1 MPTQGFAQAG
11 FTHAG
16 LAAQQPAA
24 ALALAGLPPTAQHL
38 AQLTGAADAAGVPG
52 IRAGGHFDGLQ
63 GVGQEFEAAHRGR
76 RRRHTHPA
84 GRFEFGQATQQLA
97 IRFTGPDFAG
107 AGVAFHLQGNIEGIA
122 WRDFA
127 VSGHHHAGVQANA
140 HFQFGAGTA
149 QGSIAL
155 ALARQQRQ
163 LHGHAGGQPG
173 ITFGAAWVTKHHTE
187 LVAQR
192 ADQCAT
198 AHQRGFLE
206 GLTQGALQTFT
217 LFETIAVQAITGIR
231 LTDRNA
237 ATQDRDLTLFFTTG
251 LADGGGQLGGALC
264 GRLRQRYAHQIVQAD
279 ARQLQQHVA
288 RRGMP
293 LDALL
298 AQGLAQQSSHRV
310 QTNRLGQNGF
320 LRHQLLIKNIRRRH
334 AFKYRTASQALDEH
348 QCPGVQIGLH
358 TGVFAAQLFRRA
370 VGGRAQAF
378 VCQGHVLEVRL
389 TQVGHHGADTKIQH
403 LGMVDH
409 PITGNHDVFWLE
421 VAVNNAQLVGASQR
435 IQHLAHQP
443 AGFQRVQRAFL

>member
-11 FTHAG
+11 FAHPG

-187 LVAQR
+187 LVAQ
-192 ADQCAT
+192 
-198 AHQRGFLE
+198 
-206 GLTQGALQTFT
+206 
-217 LFETIAVQAITGIR
+217 
-231 LTDRNA
+231 
-237 ATQDRDLTLFFTTG
+237 
-251 LADGGGQLGGALC
+251 
-264 GRLRQRYAHQIVQAD
+264 
-279 ARQLQQHVA
+279 
-288 RRGMP
+288 
-293 LDALL
+293 
-298 AQGLAQQSSHRV
+298 
-310 QTNRLGQNGF
+310 
-320 LRHQLLIKNIRRRH
+320 
-334 AFKYRTASQALDEH
+334 
-348 QCPGVQIGLH
+348 
-358 TGVFAAQLFRRA
+358 
-370 VGGRAQAF
+370 
-378 VCQGHVLEVRL
+378 
-389 TQVGHHGADTKIQH
+389 
-403 LGMVDH
+403 
-409 PITGNHDVFWLE
+409 
-421 VAVNNAQLVGASQR
+421 
-435 IQHLAHQP
+435 
-443 AGFQRVQRAFL
+443 